1 MSVKVGLV
9 AAVVA
14 PKTAVRPFA
23 NCVLPLPSPPVSAS
37 TPPRLIFS
45 AKRRPKA
52 SVSSGLLE
60 MNVATFQLR
69 IANCELRNE
78 RTDSRERKLRE
89 LFAPVF
95 LQTLAIPRRNGEE

>member
-9 AAVVA
+9 AAVDA
-14 PKTAVRPFA
+14 PKPAVRPLT

-37 TPPRLIFS
+37 TSPGLIFS
-45 AKRRPKA
+45 ANRRPKA

-69 IANCELRNE
+69 IADCGLRNE
-78 RTDSRERKLRE
+78 RTDSRERNLGK
-89 LFAPVF
+89 FSAPGF
-95 LQTLAIPRRNGEE
+95 LQARPIAR